1 MEEDRSVR
9 EDIIE
14 NEGVVCYSDYDPFS
28 YSRLKGWRPIFAAI
42 KKKGILHLI
51 DNDIEALGIKP
62 YTLNGNGDYNWHQH
76 IALAQLLDSRIKLV
90 LLQGGA
96 GSGKTILSLA
106 TAISQRKT
114 FRQILVTRP
123 MVPLED
129 EDRMGF
135 LPGNIEDKM
144 GPWLQ
149 PIWQSLSFLKEQSNT
164 NKKLIED
171 MIEFRKLYFAPLD
184 YIRGMSFYKDLI
196 IVDDA
201 QNLTPHQVK
210 TIITRA
216 GHEAKIIFTGDLGQ
230 IDRKKRLDRRSSGL
244 AYATD
249 KLNDQSL
256 VAVTKFKETVRSPL
270 ASLAEEYL

>member
-1 MEEDRSVR
+1 M
-9 EDIIE
+9 I
-14 NEGVVCYSDYDPFS
+14 
-28 YSRLKGWRPIFAAI
+28 
-42 KKKGILHLI
+42 
-51 DNDIEALGIKP
+51 
-62 YTLNGNGDYNWHQH
+62 
-76 IALAQLLDSRIKLV
+76 
-90 LLQGGA
+90 
-96 GSGKTILSLA
+96 
-106 TAISQRKT
+106 
-114 FRQILVTRP
+114 
-123 MVPLED
+123 PLED

-135 LPGNIEDKM
+135 LPGDVDEKM

-149 PIWQSLSFLKEQSNT
+149 PIWQSLSFLKEQSNE
-164 NKKLIED
+164 NKKLIEE
-171 MIEFRKLYFAPLD
+171 MIELRKLYFAPLD
-184 YIRGMSFYKDLI
+184 YIRGTSFYKDLV

-216 GHEAKIIFTGDLGQ
+216 GNQAKIVFTGDLGQ

-256 VAVTKFKETVRSPL
+256 VAVTRFKETVRSPL